1 MQGEGIERADRLQP
15 AMRRPAVAHIVFG
28 VDFEKSEIGP
38 LRENLF
44 DVVGFQADAAAFRQG
59 RGDAGGEAGEADTGF
74 LLAARRRSGLFA
86 GVFAP
91 GAPRVTGRPRRV

>member
-1 MQGEGIERADRLQP
+1 
-15 AMRRPAVAHIVFG
+15 MRRPAVAHIVFG

-59 RGDAGGEAGEADTGF
+59 RGDAGGRGW
-74 LLAARRRSGLFA
+74 RSGHGISPCGSAPLRVFA

-91 GAPRVTGRPRRV
+91 GAPHVTGRPRRV